1 MENSKN
7 IKKVELGNPIHLEEF
22 VAVARYGAEVTFSE
36 EYCQR
41 VKRSR
46 KLVEKW
52 VDEERVMYG
61 VTTGFGLFAQKQS
74 EKKKQH
80 NYRRILF

>member
-22 VAVARYGAEVTFSE
+22 VAVARYGA
-36 EYCQR
+36 
-41 VKRSR
+41 
-46 KLVEKW
+46 
-52 VDEERVMYG
+52 
-61 VTTGFGLFAQKQS
+61 QKQS

-80 NYRRILF
+80 SYRKILF